1 MNITIKL
8 SSTDITSLE
17 SKLNSQV
24 LNRFHPC
31 NLIIDATSLNIN
43 LNLMKSMNIIKSTL
57 DKHREKADKL
67 INKSEILVSSRIA
80 IFIAKAVLKVL
91 KPNKPT
97 KITYKKC

>member
-24 LNRFHPC
+24 LNRLHPC

-43 LNLMKSMNIIKSTL
+43 LNLMKSMNIIKS
-57 DKHREKADKL
+57 
-67 INKSEILVSSRIA
+67 I
-80 IFIAKAVLKVL
+80 
-91 KPNKPT
+91 
-97 KITYKKC
+97 